1 MRSSAARAAHRDA
14 RPLPHLFQANYSC
27 GVCARTPWR
36 MTRYLV
42 VQTRRSRAPGTGG
55 TGPKQMWERPCV
67 AMRRAGGARYPP
79 HHNHQTLHPRPPSP
93 SNHTPHRRPAPSL
106 APPPNTTKLVASVGF
121 APKGLKQTRRIACRR
136 PKKSLTDRSEKGEKR
151 YTLQIFICVQSSR
164 PDHCGT
170 SVNGPGHGSAY
181 QSCVAVALL
190 VINTGADFSTNK
202 NIKTVEP

>member
-1 MRSSAARAAHRDA
+1 VAFARERLGAWLDIASYKQGGRAPLAQEGLARNKCGSGLASRCAARAALDI
-14 RPLPHLFQANYSC
+14 RPTITIKHY
-27 GVCARTPWR
+27 
-36 MTRYLV
+36 
-42 VQTRRSRAPGTGG
+42 AP
-55 TGPKQMWERPCV
+55 
-67 AMRRAGGARYPP
+67 A
-79 HHNHQTLHPRPPSP
+79 PPSP
-93 SNHTPHRRPAPSL
+93 LKPYRPPAAPPPSL

-121 APKGLKQTRRIACRR
+121 APKGLKQTRRMACRR